1 MKKILLIF
9 PLLVLTFIYS
19 EQVNAQDVDYARSA
33 WYVSVAGSFDVHL
46 FESTANDVSDGV
58 VDLDNAWGIDIKV
71 GKRIYTWLSLEV
83 EYEYINGFDFSIFDV
98 KVNSLQV
105 NTLTGNVKFH
115 YPIQR
120 FIPYAVL
127 GIGGAWYRV
136 TDDTGLFDDFD
147 SDTALAGRAGVG
159 FDLFLNQNWAVN
171 ANYTVVLS
179 TYDLTSPTELE
190 NVSDVHYGAFQVG
203 IAYYF

>member
-1 MKKILLIF
+1 MRNILFILPLLI
-9 PLLVLTFIYS
+9 LTFIYS
-19 EQVNAQDVDYARSA
+19 EQSKAQEVDYAKPG
-33 WYVSVAGSFDVHL
+33 WYVSVGGSFDVHL

-71 GKRIYTWLSLEV
+71 GKRIKRWLSLEV
-83 EYEYINGFDFSIFDV
+83 EYEYINGFDFSISDV

-171 ANYTVVLS
+171 ANYSVVLS